1 MEERATD
8 PEEWLPGPRGWS
20 TPVFLSI
27 NAVDSLLA
35 HRTWCAKSKKREKLI
50 DFFPR
55 RNVLKKLKIII

>member
-8 PEEWLPGPRGWS
+8 PEEWLPGARGWS

-27 NAVDSLLA
+27 NAADSLLA
-35 HRTWCAKSKKREKLI
+35 HRTWCAKPKKREKLI

-55 RNVLKKLKIII
+55 RNARHKETC